1 VGPTSGDP
9 APAGNSPWRV
19 ASRDLPP
26 AVAPEQLE
34 RLRRILPERIADPVS
49 IADAL
54 YLGGHWDEAFLFYE
68 RALAATAGTRHQ
80 EPGKSREATRHGESR
95 EATRHGGFRV
105 PSSEFRVPPSGDGK
119 AWLLFQAANCRRR
132 ADPAAAAAL
141 YQRLAAEHP
150 QSPWTAV
157 AHARLR
163 ILEWRQAERPETLT
177 E

>member
-1 VGPTSGDP
+1 VGPTSGDLP
-9 APAGNSPWRV
+9 VAAGSP
-19 ASRDLPP
+19 D
-26 AVAPEQLE
+26 VAPEQLE
-34 RLRRILPERIADPVS
+34 RLRQIPPQRIADPVS

-68 RALAATAGTRHQ
+68 RALAAPAGQVATGDSPRRGDAA
-80 EPGKSREATRHGESR
+80 PG
-95 EATRHGGFRV
+95 
-105 PSSEFRVPPSGDGK
+105 PSGDGK

-157 AHARLR
+157 ARTRLR
-163 ILEWRQAERPETLT
+163 ILEWRQAERPEALG